1 MNSITVN
8 FENLTKEERE
18 QLLLLVEK
26 SLVEKSNNKKVPLSE
41 IKIGQTFKIGKYSF
55 IKFSEIDGVVTAVSK
70 ESVCKMYFGKNNN
83 FAESDVLK
91 YLYDKVLPKLI
102 SAVGEDNI
110 LPIETSL
117 TAFDGVKTFGT
128 ITSKIS
134 LPTLDFYRDNVDIF
148 DKYNVDEYWWLA
160 TPWSARPHY
169 NSSCVL
175 GVSLCGFIEPN
186 LYNNS
191 FGVRPFCRFKSSIS
205 VLPEY

>member
-18 QLLLLVEK
+18 QLLL
-26 SLVEKSNNKKVPLSE
+26 LVEKSNNKKVPLSE

-55 IKFSEIDGVVTAVSK
+55 IKIYEACGVTKAVSK

-117 TAFDGVKTFGT
+117 TTLDGVKTFGI

-148 DKYNVDEYWWLA
+148 DKYKLDEYWWLA
-160 TPWSARPHY
+160 TPYSAKPHY
-169 NSSCVL
+169 NSLHVL
-175 GVSLCGFIEPN
+175 YVSPCGN
-186 LYNNS
+186 VYDHSYLNKS
-191 FGVRPFCRFKSSIS
+191 GVRPFCRFKSSIS
-205 VLPEY
+205 VLPENL